1 VTAPYDDTAH
11 PTDRNEDPLMT
22 DLKGTTAL
30 VTGAGRGFGRAV
42 ATALTA
48 AGADVVGVARDR
60 AALEDL
66 KSELG
71 GAFVPVPADA
81 TDPALATRLL
91 AGHRPRTVVLN
102 AGARP
107 VSRPLHHH
115 TWETFSRNWE
125 SDVRHVFHWVRE
137 AMLLP
142 LAPGST
148 IIAVSSAAALG
159 GSPLSGGYAGAK
171 AAIRFIAA
179 YAATESE
186 RDGSGLRFTAL
197 LPSLTPATDLGA
209 EAVAAYAGREGVP
222 VETFLGRL
230 GTILTPQRVATAVLD
245 LATTATTPRAAYR
258 LTAGGLV
265 PLD

>member
-1 VTAPYDDTAH
+1 
-11 PTDRNEDPLMT
+11 MT

-30 VTGAGRGFGRAV
+30 VTGAGRGFGRAA
-42 ATALTA
+42 ATALTG
-48 AGADVVGVARDR
+48 AGAEVVGVARDR

-66 KSELG
+66 RAELG
-71 GAFVPVPADA
+71 DAFVLVAADA
-81 TDPALATRLL
+81 TDPGLANRLL
-91 AGHRPRTVVLN
+91 AAHRPRTLVLN

-125 SDVRHVFHWVRE
+125 TDVRHVFHWVRA

-148 IIAVSSAAALG
+148 VIAVSSAAALG

-171 AAIRFIAA
+171 AAVRFVAA

-186 RDGSGLRFTAL
+186 RDGSGLRFTAV
-197 LPSLTPATDLGA
+197 LPSLTPATELGA

-230 GTILTPQRVATAVLD
+230 GPILTPEQVAAAVLD
-245 LATTATTPRAAYR
+245 LATTAAPRAAYR
-258 LTAGGLV
+258 ITAAGLV